1 MEAAEA
7 EGKAPPTALLGRA
20 DFSAGISVRL
30 IRRKS
35 IQIMRSPKKRSFYGA
50 AAVAPVEAAEA
61 EDKICL
67 ALETLGWF
75 LGPKGLKE
83 SYNR

>member
-1 MEAAEA
+1 MAAEDPVEAAEA
-7 EGKAPPTALLGRA
+7 EDKAPPTALLGRA

-35 IQIMRSPKKRSFYGA
+35 IQILGSPKKRSFYG
-50 AAVAPVEAAEA
+50 AAEA

-67 ALETLGWF
+67 ALETLHWF
-75 LGPKGLKE
+75 LGPKGSKG